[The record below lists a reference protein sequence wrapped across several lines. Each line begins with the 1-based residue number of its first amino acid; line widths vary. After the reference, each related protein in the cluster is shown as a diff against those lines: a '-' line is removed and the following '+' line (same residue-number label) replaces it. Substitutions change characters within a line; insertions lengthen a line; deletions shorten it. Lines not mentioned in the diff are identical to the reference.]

1 MNTNDLPPGWLDL
14 ARQGKTGKS
23 GYRPRSA
30 LGVQKAATGCVG
42 GQCGCMLAVLLFNI
56 LLGKWSIDYI
66 GMTGFGV
73 TVPVLPAIVGGLF
86 LGEFTIPAAILVWLL
101 AASGAHVPLFG

>member
-1 MNTNDLPPGWLDL
+1 MNDLPPGWLDL

-23 GYRPRSA
+23 GYRAS
-30 LGVQKAATGCVG
+30 QG
-42 GQCGCMLAVLLFNI
+42 GQRTVLRAAGAGGGGCCGCYAALILFNI

-73 TVPVLPAIVGGLF
+73 TVPVLPAIIGGLL
-86 LGEFTIPAAILVWLL
+86 LGEFTVPAAILVWIL